1 MSLTYIN
8 TIYNLVK
15 TSFFDNKIII
25 INSQFQLTNFI
36 EYQNL
41 NLKNKI
47 KYKKNNIFITT
58 AKKSEVEKI
67 FLTRIKFKNNHIF
80 DINSKYFKL
89 LLFLILKL
97 RSLLNNEL
105 DYIIIGD
112 HNNITKKYNSF
123 FDKIRGFTKKIVTL
137 DDGTSVFY
145 LKKKYNYHNYT
156 FFSHFNKKYFD
167 TRQNIYIKNEYTH
180 IKALKKK
187 TTIKKNYIILLGT
200 PFVKKSLL
208 KEKHYIKCLKFLKK
222 KYINRDIYY
231 FPHPKENTNDIRKL
245 NLFKIIKSNLGF
257 EIYLLSQKIIPSK
270 IIGLN
275 STAFIMIS
283 ILFNNRINLENYFYI
298 DEDNENI
305 TKKNV
310 LFQKKI
316 INYFSKYLNIN
327 TNFIK
332 L

>member
-1 MSLTYIN
+1 MLLTFIN
-8 TIYNLVK
+8 KIYNLIK
-15 TSFFDNKIII
+15 SSLFDNKIII
-25 INSQFQLTNFI
+25 INSQLQFINFI

-47 KYKKNNIFITT
+47 EYKKNNIFITT
-58 AKKSEVEKI
+58 AKKNEVEKI
-67 FLTRIKFKNNHIF
+67 FLTKIKFKNNHIF
-80 DINSKYFKL
+80 DINFRYFKL

-105 DYIIIGD
+105 DFIIIGD
-112 HNNITKKYNSF
+112 HNNITKKYNVF
-123 FDKIRGFTKKIVTL
+123 FDRIRNFTKKIVTL
-137 DDGTSVFY
+137 DDGTNIFY
-145 LKKKYNYHNYT
+145 LKKIYNHHNYI
-156 FFSHFNKKYFD
+156 FFSHFDKKYFD
-167 TRQNIYIKNEYTH
+167 TRQNRYIKNEYTH

-187 TTIKKNYIILLGT
+187 TTTKKNYIILLGT
-200 PFVKKSLL
+200 PFLKKSLI

-245 NLFKIIKSNLGF
+245 NLFKIIKSNVGF

-270 IIGLN
+270 IIGFN
-275 STAFIMIS
+275 STALIIIN
-283 ILFNNRINLENYFYI
+283 ILFNKRIDLENYFYI
-298 DEDNENI
+298 NENNKYI
-305 TKKNV
+305 GKKNL

-327 TNFIK
+327 TKFIK